1 MSKFTEWLKF
11 YFVGF
16 FTHGLSKEGG
26 DRSFFNTLL
35 SFVLTFAIVC
45 CGLVAGY
52 AASFGV
58 QYNNSNDF
66 KNFLYSAFANEN
78 PANRIDL
85 SVKDGYL
92 SADVKDGERV
102 NTLLNEGT
110 QYAVNGYQLIVDTR
124 PAETTYAD
132 FTVQCKKSDN
142 TEIDYSVYRSLSDE
156 EKKSYKLSVKYSGKS
171 LDPAEKQTEY
181 EEYLNTAGSSSEEYN
196 KLKADLAGGIISGG
210 QYANGVYELYFNG
223 YYKGLPGDIYGKAPT
238 LRTYYLS
245 SSTYENV
252 DKYIAVLDNVCFC
265 AFKTDSGIAVE
276 FSGYFN
282 KLENGTI
289 SGGGLTSAEMQGNI
303 DGMVKKSF
311 SSASGLNFL
320 VYIISLSR
328 SVAIYVLAIILFAL
342 IVFVVLKVLK
352 AEECPRYVDAIKIV
366 GSFQLWSAIITF
378 ALTFILSFFLSRGA
392 VFTAAEIILLCVLIL
407 RTALYIAMEWI
418 ADRKKKNAKTEN
430 QQ

>member
-16 FTHGLSKEGG
+16 FTHSLSKEGG
-26 DRSFFNTLL
+26 DHSFFNTLL
-35 SFVLTFAIVC
+35 SFVLTFIIVC

-52 AASFGV
+52 AASFSV

-66 KNFLYSAFANEN
+66 KDFLYSAFANEN
-78 PANRIDL
+78 SSSRIDL

-92 SADVKDGERV
+92 SAVIKDGERV
-102 NTLLNEGT
+102 NTLLNEGQ

-156 EKKSYKLSVKYSGKS
+156 EKKSYTLSVNYSGEW
-171 LDPAEKQTEY
+171 LDPSEKQTEY
-181 EEYLNTAGSSSEEYN
+181 EEYLNNVESVSEAYG
-196 KLKADLAGGIISGG
+196 KLKADLSDDTISAKQYTNGI
-210 QYANGVYELYFNG
+210 YELYFG
-223 YYKGLPGDIYGKAPT
+223 SYYSGLPGDAYGKAPT

-245 SSTYENV
+245 PTTYENI

-265 AFKTDSGIAVE
+265 AFKTDNGVAVE

-282 KLENGTI
+282 KLADGTI
-289 SGGGLTSAEMQGNI
+289 NGGSLTSAEMQNNV
-303 DGMVKKSF
+303 DGMIKKSF
-311 SSASGLNFL
+311 ASATGLNFL

-328 SVAIYVLAIILFAL
+328 SVAIYVLAIILLAL
-342 IVFVVLKVLK
+342 IAFMVLKVLK
-352 AEECPRYVDAIKIV
+352 VEECPRYVDAIKIV

-378 ALTFILSFFLSRGA
+378 LLTFIFSFFLARGA
-392 VFTAAEIILLCVLIL
+392 VFTAAEIILLCILFL
-407 RTALYIAMEWI
+407 RTALYITMECI
-418 ADRKKKNAKTEN
+418 ADKKKKNIKTEN
-430 QQ
+430 Q